1 MSKILSQAEIDAL
14 LTKVSPSE
22 KPSGS
27 TPVVDRK
34 ITLYDFKHP
43 NLVPKEQLRLLE
55 SIHEGLIRNFSVY
68 LSAQLRMIVDMKLLA
83 IDQIMYSEFM
93 MSISTPAAIYLGNID
108 DPYTQVILEIDPR
121 LVAFTVERL
130 FGGHGTFQPISR
142 PISQIEQRVMR
153 RIVDRFSKELQDNWA
168 DIKKLKCEFQRF
180 ESNPEF
186 VQIVPGSEPVVV
198 ISVEIKVHGNSSML
212 NICVPY
218 VWISNVMSLPEIQQ
232 KILFGAHKGSEEDR
246 SVVTQTLHQSQ
257 VHLQARLGRVVMT
270 INEVLNLHVGDVICT
285 ETRIDQDISV
295 VLMNSELFQGS
306 VGISNGKYSVL
317 IHSIIEGEKGNGVEQ

>member
-1 MSKILSQAEIDAL
+1 MAKILSQAEIDAL

-22 KPSGS
+22 KRPAG
-27 TPVVDRK
+27 TPAVDRK

-55 SIHEGLIRNFSVY
+55 SIHEGVIRNFSVF

-93 MSISTPAAIYLGNID
+93 MSISTPAAVYLGNID
-108 DPYTQVILEIDPR
+108 DPATQVILEIDPR

-130 FGGHGTFQPISR
+130 FGGRGTFQPISR
-142 PISQIEQRVMR
+142 PISQIEQRVMK
-153 RIVDRFSKELQDNWA
+153 RIVDRFSNELEENWGE
-168 DIKKLKCEFQRF
+168 IRKLKFDFPRF

-198 ISVEIKVHGNSSML
+198 VSVEIKVHGNSSML

-218 VWISNVMSLPEIQQ
+218 VWISNIMSMPEIQQ
-232 KILFGAHKGSEEDR
+232 KILFGTHKGSEEDK
-246 SVVTQTLHQSQ
+246 SLIVQTLHQTQ
-257 VHLQARLGRVVMT
+257 VHLQARLGKVVMT
-270 INEVLNLHVGDVICT
+270 INDILNLTVGDVICT
-285 ETRIDQDISV
+285 ETRIEQDVSI
-295 VLMNSELFQGS
+295 VLMNSELFRGS
-306 VGISNGKYSVL
+306 VGIYNGKYSVL
-317 IHSIIEGEKGNGVEQ
+317 IHSIIEGDKGNGVEQ